1 MIPVIGTWQA
11 DSSQQSLL
19 HIENFQKIVD
29 SI

>member
-1 MIPVIGTWQA
+1 MVPVIGAWQA

-19 HIENFQKIVD
+19 HIENLQKAVD